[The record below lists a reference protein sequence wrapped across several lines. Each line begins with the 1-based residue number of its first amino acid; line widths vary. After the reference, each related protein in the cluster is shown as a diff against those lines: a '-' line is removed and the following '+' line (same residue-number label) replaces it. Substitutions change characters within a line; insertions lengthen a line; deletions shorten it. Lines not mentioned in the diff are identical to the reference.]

1 MKLAGVVP
9 PVGTPLL
16 DGDRVDVA
24 GLRRLVTYLM
34 DAGVHGLLSN
44 GTMGGFAFLRDEEQL
59 RSIATTV
66 ETVNGKIPVLGG
78 LGDTSTSRAVAR
90 AKEIERLGVDA
101 ISILPPFYFYATQT
115 HLIKYF
121 SDIAAAVS
129 VPVYLYDNPVL
140 TKNNIHPETIAEL
153 RSRIP
158 HLHGVKESNQDCANL
173 QTLIELMRGDEE
185 FSILT
190 GSEFLIV
197 VGLQMGCS
205 GCVGG
210 LHNICPQIAVDL
222 YNAFQA
228 GDLALA
234 RQRQQDLV
242 AAWQIFRY
250 GAIWG
255 AFDEALRWLGICE
268 RATGE
273 PYTATVT
280 NEDRAAIVAILEKHV
295 RPSLAVP
302 ALSAEA

>member
-1 MKLAGVVP
+1 MRLAGVVP
-9 PVGTPLL
+9 PVGTPLT

-24 GLRRLVTYLM
+24 GLQRLVTHLV

-66 ETVNGKIPVLGG
+66 ETVNGRIPVIGG
-78 LGDTSTSRAVAR
+78 LGDTSTSRAVSR
-90 AKEIERLGVDA
+90 AKEIQRLGVDA
-101 ISILPPFYFYATQT
+101 ISILPPFYFYATQQ

-121 SDIAAAVS
+121 SDIAAAVT
-129 VPVYLYDNPVL
+129 VPIYLYDNPVL

-158 HLHGVKESNQDCANL
+158 HLHGVKVSNQDCANL
-173 QTLIELMRGDEE
+173 QTLIDLMRGDSE

-197 VGLQMGCS
+197 VGLQMGCA

-222 YNAFQA
+222 YKAYQA

-234 RQRQQDLV
+234 RQKQQDLV

-250 GAIWG
+250 GSIWG

-273 PYTATVT
+273 PYTTVVT
-280 NEDRAAIVAILEKHV
+280 EAERIAIAEILDKHV
-295 RPSLAVP
+295 RPAMAAPAV
-302 ALSAEA
+302 SAEA

>member
-1 MKLAGVVP
+1 
-9 PVGTPLL
+9 
-16 DGDRVDVA
+16 
-24 GLRRLVTYLM
+24 
-34 DAGVHGLLSN
+34 
-44 GTMGGFAFLRDEEQL
+44 MGGFAFLRDEEQL

-66 ETVNGKIPVLGG
+66 ETVNGRIPVIGG
-78 LGDTSTSRAVAR
+78 LGDTSTSRAVSR
-90 AKEIERLGVDA
+90 AKEIQRLGVDA
-101 ISILPPFYFYATQT
+101 ISILPPFYFYATQQ

-129 VPVYLYDNPVL
+129 VPIYLYDNPVL

-153 RSRIP
+153 RSQIP
-158 HLHGVKESNQDCANL
+158 HLHGVKVSNQDCANL
-173 QTLIELMRGDEE
+173 QTLIDLMRGDSE

-197 VGLQMGCS
+197 VGLQMGCA

-222 YNAFQA
+222 YKAYQA

-234 RQRQQDLV
+234 RQKQQDLV

-250 GAIWG
+250 GSIWG

-273 PYTATVT
+273 PYTTVVT
-280 NEDRAAIVAILEKHV
+280 EAERIAIAEILAKHV
-295 RPSLAVP
+295 RPSMAVP